1 MSETSMIDQVVN
13 AVVDTINR
21 EYVQV
26 EVSARHVHL
35 SQADLEALFGAGA
48 TLTPKRELSQPGQF
62 LSEQRVTLVGPKG
75 RKENVSV
82 LGPVRK
88 ATQVEL
94 SKSDARGLGV
104 KAPLRESGDVA
115 GSGSITLEGPNGS
128 VTIPEG
134 VIVAHCHIHMT
145 KADASRM
152 GLRDN
157 QHVSVEIGGERPVV
171 FRDVIVRVSDKY
183 RCRMHIDTDEGNAT
197 SLGKLTLGRIIK

>member
-1 MSETSMIDQVVN
+1 MSEASMIDQVVN
-13 AVVDTINR
+13 AVVDTISK

-35 SQADLEALFGAGA
+35 SQADLEKLFGPGA

-94 SKSDARGLGV
+94 SNSDARGLGV
-104 KAPLRESGDVA
+104 KAPLRSPVMLLSGPH
-115 GSGSITLEGPNGS
+115 SGRP
-128 VTIPEG
+128 
-134 VIVAHCHIHMT
+134 
-145 KADASRM
+145 KA
-152 GLRDN
+152 
-157 QHVSVEIGGERPVV
+157 V
-171 FRDVIVRVSDKY
+171 
-183 RCRMHIDTDEGNAT
+183 
-197 SLGKLTLGRIIK
+197 

>member
-1 MSETSMIDQVVN
+1 MSEASMVDQVVN
-13 AVVDTINR
+13 AVVDAIGK

-35 SQADLEALFGAGA
+35 SQADLETLFGPGA
-48 TLTPKRELSQPGQF
+48 ALTPKRELSQPGQF
-62 LSEQRVTLVGPKG
+62 LSEQRVNLIGPKG
-75 RKENVSV
+75 RKDNVSV

-115 GSGSITLEGPNGS
+115 GSGSITLEGPKGS

-134 VIVAHCHIHMT
+134 VIAAHCHIHMT
-145 KADASRM
+145 NADARRM
-152 GLRDN
+152 GLADN
-157 QHVSVEIGGERPVV
+157 QHVSVEIGGERPIV
-171 FRDVIVRVSDKY
+171 FKDVIVRVSDKFC
-183 RCRMHIDTDEGNAT
+183 CRMHIDTDEGNAT

>member
-13 AVVDTINR
+13 AVVDTLSKG
-21 EYVQV
+21 YVQV

-35 SQADLEALFGAGA
+35 SQKDLETLFGPGA
-48 TLTPKRELSQPGQF
+48 TLTPKRELSQPGQY
-62 LSEQRVTLVGPKG
+62 LSEQRVNLIGPKG
-75 RKENVSV
+75 RKDNVSV

-115 GSGSITLEGPNGS
+115 GSGSITLEGPKGS

-134 VIVAHCHIHMT
+134 TIVAHCHIHMT
-145 KADASRM
+145 TADARRM
-152 GLRDN
+152 GLSDS
-157 QHVSVEIGGERPVV
+157 QHVSVAIGGERPVV
-171 FRDVIVRVSDKY
+171 FSDVIVRVNDSY

-197 SLGKLTLGRIIK
+197 ELGKMPLGRIIK

>member
-1 MSETSMIDQVVN
+1 MSEASITDLLVQKVAEVI
-13 AVVDTINR
+13 AK

-35 SQADLEALFGAGA
+35 SQKDLEALFGPGA

-88 ATQVEL
+88 NTQVEL

-115 GSGSITLEGPNGS
+115 GSGSITLEGPKGS
-128 VTIPEG
+128 ITIPEG

-145 KADASRM
+145 TEDARRM
-152 GLRDN
+152 GVCDN
-157 QHVSVEIGGERPVV
+157 QHVSVEIGGERPIV
-171 FRDVIVRVSDKY
+171 FKDVIIRVSDKY

-197 SLGKLTLGRIIK
+197 ALGKLALGRIIK

>member
-1 MSETSMIDQVVN
+1 MSEASMIDQVVN
-13 AVVDTINR
+13 AVVDTISK

-35 SQADLEALFGAGA
+35 SQADLEKLFGPGT

-94 SKSDARGLGV
+94 SNSDARGLGV

-115 GSGSITLEGPNGS
+115 GSGAITLEGPKGS
-128 VTIPEG
+128 VEIPEG

-145 KADASRM
+145 TADARRM
-152 GLRDN
+152 GLSDN

-171 FRDVIVRVSDKY
+171 FKDVIVRVSDKF

>member
-1 MSETSMIDQVVN
+1 MIDQVVN
-13 AVVDTINR
+13 AVVNTISK

-35 SQADLEALFGAGA
+35 SQADLEKLFGPSA

-94 SKSDARGLGV
+94 SNSDARGLGV

-115 GSGSITLEGPNGS
+115 GSGAITLEGPKGS
-128 VTIPEG
+128 VEIPEG

-145 KADASRM
+145 TADARRM
-152 GLRDN
+152 GLSDN

-171 FRDVIVRVSDKY
+171 FKDVIVRVSDKF

>member
-1 MSETSMIDQVVN
+1 MSETSMVDQVVN
-13 AVVDTINR
+13 AVVDAIGK

-35 SQADLEALFGAGA
+35 SQADLETLFGPGA
-48 TLTPKRELSQPGQF
+48 ALTPKRELSQPGQF
-62 LSEQRVTLVGPKG
+62 LSEQRVNLIGPKG
-75 RKENVSV
+75 RKDNVSV

-115 GSGSITLEGPNGS
+115 GSGSITLEGPKGS

-145 KADASRM
+145 NADARRM
-152 GLRDN
+152 GLADN
-157 QHVSVEIGGERPVV
+157 QHVSVEIGGERPIV
-171 FRDVIVRVSDKY
+171 FKDVIVRVSDKFC
-183 RCRMHIDTDEGNAT
+183 CRMHIDTDEGNAT

>member
-1 MSETSMIDQVVN
+1 MSESMIDQVVN
-13 AVVDTINR
+13 AVVDTISK
-21 EYVQV
+21 EYVQI

-35 SQADLEALFGAGA
+35 SQGDLEKLFGAGA

-115 GSGSITLEGPNGS
+115 GSGAITLEGPKGS
-128 VTIPEG
+128 IEIPEG

-145 KADASRM
+145 NADARRM
-152 GLRDN
+152 GLTDN
-157 QHVSVEIGGERPVV
+157 QHVAVAVGGERPVT
-171 FRDVIVRVSDKY
+171 FNDVIVRVSDKY
-183 RCRMHIDTDEGNAT
+183 NCRMHIDTDEGNAT
-197 SLGKLTLGRIIK
+197 ELGKLTLGRIIK

>member
-1 MSETSMIDQVVN
+1 MSEASMVDQVVN
-13 AVVDTINR
+13 AVVDAIGK

-35 SQADLEALFGAGA
+35 SQADLETLFGPGA
-48 TLTPKRELSQPGQF
+48 ALTPKRELSQPGQF
-62 LSEQRVTLVGPKG
+62 LSEQRVNLVGPKG
-75 RKENVSV
+75 RKDNVSV

-115 GSGSITLEGPNGS
+115 GSGSITLEGPKGS

-145 KADASRM
+145 NADARRM
-152 GLRDN
+152 GLVDN
-157 QHVSVEIGGERPVV
+157 QHVSVEIGGERPIV
-171 FRDVIVRVSDKY
+171 FKDVIVRVSDKF

-197 SLGKLTLGRIIK
+197 SLGKLTLGRSIK

>member
-13 AVVDTINR
+13 AVVDTISR
-21 EYVQV
+21 EYVEV

-35 SQADLEALFGAGA
+35 SQADLEALFGPGT
-48 TLTPKRELSQPGQF
+48 TLTPKRDLSQPGQF

-115 GSGSITLEGPNGS
+115 GSGSITLEGPKGS
-128 VTIPEG
+128 ITIPEG

-145 KADASRM
+145 TADARRM
-152 GLRDN
+152 GLSDN
-157 QHVSVEIGGERPVV
+157 QHVSVEIGGERPII
-171 FRDVIVRVSDKY
+171 FSDVIVRVSDKF

-197 SLGKLTLGRIIK
+197 TLGKLTLGRIIK

>member
-1 MSETSMIDQVVN
+1 MSEASMVDQVVN
-13 AVVDTINR
+13 AVVDAIGR

-35 SQADLEALFGAGA
+35 SQADLETLFGPGA

-62 LSEQRVTLVGPKG
+62 LSEQRVNLIGPKG
-75 RKENVSV
+75 RKDNVSV

-115 GSGSITLEGPNGS
+115 GSGSITLEGPKGS

-145 KADASRM
+145 NADARRM
-152 GLRDN
+152 GLADN
-157 QHVSVEIGGERPVV
+157 QHVSVEIGGERPIV
-171 FRDVIVRVSDKY
+171 FKDVIVRVSEKFC
-183 RCRMHIDTDEGNAT
+183 CRMHIDTDEGNAT

>member
-1 MSETSMIDQVVN
+1 MSEASMVDQVVN
-13 AVVDTINR
+13 AVVDAIGR

-35 SQADLEALFGAGA
+35 SQADLETLFGPGA
-48 TLTPKRELSQPGQF
+48 ALTPKRELSQPGQF
-62 LSEQRVTLVGPKG
+62 LSEQRVNLIGPKG
-75 RKENVSV
+75 RKDNVSV

-115 GSGSITLEGPNGS
+115 GSGSITLEGPKGS

-145 KADASRM
+145 NADARRM
-152 GLRDN
+152 GLADN
-157 QHVSVEIGGERPVV
+157 QHVSVEIGGERPIV
-171 FRDVIVRVSDKY
+171 FKDVIVRVSDKFC
-183 RCRMHIDTDEGNAT
+183 CRMHIDTDEGNAT

>member
-1 MSETSMIDQVVN
+1 M
-13 AVVDTINR
+13 
-21 EYVQV
+21 
-26 EVSARHVHL
+26 
-35 SQADLEALFGAGA
+35 SQADLEKLFGPGA

-94 SKSDARGLGV
+94 SNSDARGLGV

-115 GSGSITLEGPNGS
+115 GSGAITLEGPKGS
-128 VTIPEG
+128 VEIPEG

-145 KADASRM
+145 TADARRM
-152 GLRDN
+152 GLSDN

-171 FRDVIVRVSDKY
+171 FKDVIVRVSDKF

>member
-13 AVVDTINR
+13 AVVDTINK

-35 SQADLEALFGAGA
+35 SQKDLETLFGPGA
-48 TLTPKRELSQPGQF
+48 TLTPKRELSQPGQY

-94 SKSDARGLGV
+94 SKSDA
-104 KAPLRESGDVA
+104 
-115 GSGSITLEGPNGS
+115 
-128 VTIPEG
+128 
-134 VIVAHCHIHMT
+134 
-145 KADASRM
+145 
-152 GLRDN
+152 
-157 QHVSVEIGGERPVV
+157 
-171 FRDVIVRVSDKY
+171 
-183 RCRMHIDTDEGNAT
+183 
-197 SLGKLTLGRIIK
+197 

>member
-1 MSETSMIDQVVN
+1 MSEASMVDQVVN
-13 AVVDTINR
+13 AVVDAIGK

-35 SQADLEALFGAGA
+35 SQADLETLFGPGA
-48 TLTPKRELSQPGQF
+48 ALTPKRELSQPGQF
-62 LSEQRVTLVGPKG
+62 LSEQRVNLIGPKG
-75 RKENVSV
+75 RKDNVSV

-115 GSGSITLEGPNGS
+115 GSGSITLEGPKGS

-145 KADASRM
+145 NADARRM
-152 GLRDN
+152 GLADN
-157 QHVSVEIGGERPVV
+157 QHVSVEIGGERPIV
-171 FRDVIVRVSDKY
+171 FKDVIVRVSDKF

>member
-1 MSETSMIDQVVN
+1 MSETSMVDQVVN
-13 AVVDTINR
+13 AVVDAIGR

-35 SQADLEALFGAGA
+35 SQADLETLFGPGA
-48 TLTPKRELSQPGQF
+48 ALTPKRELSQPGQF
-62 LSEQRVTLVGPKG
+62 LSEQRVNLIGPKG
-75 RKENVSV
+75 RKDNVSV

-115 GSGSITLEGPNGS
+115 GSGSITLEGPKGS

-145 KADASRM
+145 NADARRM
-152 GLRDN
+152 GLVDN
-157 QHVSVEIGGERPVV
+157 QHVSVEIGGERPIV
-171 FRDVIVRVSDKY
+171 FKDVIVRVSDKF
-183 RCRMHIDTDEGNAT
+183 RCRMHIDTDESNAT